1 MNRIQYIFIDSE
13 NVHEKDLS
21 RVADKTA
28 IVNLILGARQ
38 QATWNGIDQQVEE
51 LGEKAELTRTPSTGK
66 NALDFVLAFQVG
78 MQAAKD
84 PDGYFHII
92 SGDKGFDVLVRHLK
106 GKGILA
112 ARRECLAEIPALLT
126 TEERFEK
133 LLSDLK
139 NPKAGRPQ
147 SRKSL
152 ASTIQQAFDR
162 ALNEEVI
169 ERTIS
174 YLIHDRILRILETGK
189 VIYFT

>member
-1 MNRIQYIFIDSE
+1 MSRTQYIFIDSE

-21 RVADKTA
+21 RVANKTA

-38 QATWNGIDQQVEE
+38 QSTWNKIEQQVEK
-51 LGEKAELTRTPSTGK
+51 LGEKAGLTRTPSTGK
-66 NALDFVLAFQVG
+66 NALDFVLALEVG
-78 MQAAKD
+78 MQAAID

-92 SGDKGFDVLVRHLK
+92 SKDKGFDVLVKHLK
-106 GKGILA
+106 EKGILA

-139 NPKAGRPQ
+139 NPKASRPQ

-152 ASTIQQAFDR
+152 ASTIHQAFDR

-169 ERTIS
+169 EKTIR
-174 YLIHDRILRILETGK
+174 YLIHDRILKILETGK